1 MIKTDF
7 NLVQETGGNRLIFS
21 LSAPFPYLMLNMAI
35 FPNLE
40 GFLCRI

>member
-1 MIKTDF
+1 MIKTGF